1 MGDCQSKN
9 KVAAVSEPVK
19 HIGVD
24 TRVPVK
30 NSGNQAVV
38 SIKDSEIQTDPIKE
52 PVKEKAS
59 KPENGRSGEKYENL
73 LVKLEYKSAILAGSY
88 FV

>member
-24 TRVPVK
+24 ARVPVK
-30 NSGNQAVV
+30 NSGNQATV

-52 PVKEKAS
+52 PEKERAS
-59 KPENGRSGEKYENL
+59 KPENGRSGKKYKNSSEVNIMD
-73 LVKLEYKSAILAGSY
+73 V
-88 FV
+88 FR